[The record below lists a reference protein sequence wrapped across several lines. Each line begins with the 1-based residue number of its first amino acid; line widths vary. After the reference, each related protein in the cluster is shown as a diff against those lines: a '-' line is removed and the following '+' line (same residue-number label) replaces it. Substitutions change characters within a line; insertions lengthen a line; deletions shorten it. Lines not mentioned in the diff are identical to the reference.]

1 MKKIRNLILVFL
13 FLFPISHAFASITFV
28 HKVSVAKN
36 DSTSIDDSGNHIAG
50 IHFNDN
56 GTKMFINYRQD
67 FDDAFTHV
75 SQYSLSEPYNIST
88 RTYDGDAERCNL
100 TVVPQRVTD
109 LAFSHDGYKMFVSVG
124 VVDGGADDDSVYG
137 LSLIHI

>member
-1 MKKIRNLILVFL
+1 MKKIKNFILVL
-13 FLFPISHAFASITFV
+13 LLLFPISNAFASITFV
-28 HKVSVAKN
+28 HKVSVAKD

-100 TVVPQRVTD
+100 TVVPQ
-109 LAFSHDGYKMFVSVG
+109 
-124 VVDGGADDDSVYG
+124 G
-137 LSLIHI
+137 LLI